1 VANRLELE
9 TSPYLLQHADN
20 PVDWYPWG
28 DEAFA
33 IAAERDRPVLLSVGY
48 SSCHWCHVMAHESFE
63 DPVTASLM
71 NELFVNVKVDRE
83 ERPDVDATYMEVLQ
97 STTGRGGWPM
107 TVFLTPDRKPFYAG
121 TYFPAIA
128 RHGMPSFQTVLAA
141 VADAWEHRR
150 NELTTAAMRLAD
162 LVGRT
167 IPGDSSLPDMTSVN
181 DAVRTIAGRF
191 DSINGGFGSAPKFP
205 QEPVLEFLLRVG
217 SAEAL
222 EMTRTTLTA
231 MSKGGIRDHVGGGF
245 ARYSIDP
252 TWTIPHFEKMLY
264 TNAQLARIYLRAG
277 QALRE
282 TAFTEVAL
290 DTLGYLLHDLRLPA
304 GAFASAEDADS
315 EGEEGTFYLWDLD
328 EIVETVGTDLAP
340 LALATFGV
348 TNEGNFEGRTHLTI
362 VDAHAGDDLGI
373 DRSTARVMLT
383 EIRRRLRDHRA
394 TRPRPGL
401 DDKIITAWNGLAI
414 RTLAESGAVVSDP
427 RLLHA
432 AREAAAFIKDS
443 MVVSGRLMRSWR
455 QGRVS
460 GPGFADDYASFALA
474 LFALYQA
481 TGDVDWYREAVRL
494 TDSLIELF
502 WDPDGGFFTSG
513 ADAETPLA
521 RTKDLTDSPMP
532 SANSLAA
539 EALLI
544 ASMFTG
550 RSDLRSRFEET
561 VQAAMPISR
570 VSPMAA
576 GHLLGVLHTALDDP
590 REVAIAGPDAPRLAS
605 IVWEEF
611 RPGVVVAVDTDGTG
625 GLTVPLLE
633 GRWSDQTLA
642 YVCRGFVCDLPVS
655 DPEGLRTRLGS
666 SESTSA
672 ENTT

>member
-20 PVDWYPWG
+20 PVDWHPWG
-28 DEAFA
+28 EEAFR

-63 DPVTASLM
+63 DPATAALM
-71 NELFVNVKVDRE
+71 NDLFVNVKVDRE
-83 ERPDVDATYMEVLQ
+83 ERPDVDAAYMAVLQ
-97 STTGRGGWPM
+97 ATTGRGGWPM
-107 TVFLTPDRKPFYAG
+107 TVFLTPDRRPFFAG

-128 RHGMPSFQTVLAA
+128 HQGMPSFQTVLVA

-150 NELTTAAMRLAD
+150 NELTTTATRLAEA
-162 LVGRT
+162 VGRK
-167 IPGDSSLPDMTSVN
+167 IPGERTLPGLDFVN
-181 DAVRTIAGRF
+181 EAVRTIARQF
-191 DSINGGFGSAPKFP
+191 DPISGGFGSAPKFP
-205 QEPVLEFLLRVG
+205 QEPVLELLLRVG
-217 SAEAL
+217 SIDAL
-222 EMTRTTLTA
+222 DMARTTLSA
-231 MSKGGIRDHVGGGF
+231 MSTGGIRDHVGGGF
-245 ARYSIDP
+245 ARYSVDRS
-252 TWTIPHFEKMLY
+252 WTIPHFEKMLY

-282 TAFTEVAL
+282 PAFTEVAL
-290 DTLGYLLHDLRLPA
+290 DTLAYLLHGLRLPT

-315 EGEEGTFYLWDLD
+315 EGAEGTFYLWDLA
-328 EIVETVGTDLAP
+328 EIVDTVGPELAP

-348 TNEGNFEGRTHLTI
+348 AEGGNFEGRTHLN
-362 VDAHAGDDLGI
+362 VADEHAGDDLGI
-373 DRSTARVMLT
+373 DRPTARIMLT
-383 EIRRRLRDHRA
+383 EIRRRLRNRRS

-401 DDKIITAWNGLAI
+401 DDKVITSWNGLAI
-414 RTLAESGAVVSDP
+414 RALAEAGAVVADP
-427 RLLHA
+427 RLTHA
-432 AREAAAFIKDS
+432 AAEAALFIRDS
-443 MVVSGRLMRSWR
+443 MVVSGRLMRSRR

-502 WDPDGGFFTSG
+502 DDPDGGFFTSG
-513 ADAETPLA
+513 ADAEAPLA
-521 RTKDLTDSPMP
+521 RTKDFTDSPMP

-561 VQAAMPISR
+561 VRAAMPIAR
-570 VSPMAA
+570 TSPMAA
-576 GHLLGVLHTALDDP
+576 GHLLAVLHTILNDP
-590 REVAIAGPDAPRLAS
+590 REVAITGPAAAELVS

-625 GLTVPLLE
+625 GATIPLLE
-633 GRWSDQTLA
+633 GRWSDRTLA

-655 DPEGLRTRLGS
+655 NADDLRSRLQ
-666 SESTSA
+666 
-672 ENTT
+672 